1 MAVVA
6 PNPSRDGHEAG
17 TSDVRRPG
25 SFSLALGRRSSS
37 RRSAQARRRSPGQS
51 VPQLEQQARQ
61 EQGYALA
68 IPLEWMA
75 QAAVNRVALQRALV
89 AHGWL
94 RLRSHRELESV

>member
-1 MAVVA
+1 
-6 PNPSRDGHEAG
+6 
-17 TSDVRRPG
+17 
-25 SFSLALGRRSSS
+25 
-37 RRSAQARRRSPGQS
+37 
-51 VPQLEQQARQ
+51 LEQRARQ

-89 AHGWL
+89 AHGLL